1 MIYERRVGFGG
12 ERRENERKKMK
23 VDWIDCQIM
32 NRRWRLLTTVSAEPP
47 PLTVA
52 AVLGIL

>member
-12 ERRENERKKMK
+12 ERRENERKKMR
-23 VDWIDCQIM
+23 VDWMDCQIM